1 MVRDKRR
8 ILLVDDD
15 SAVRFVLQATLK
27 GMGGDF
33 EVVSAS
39 GFDAALAAFRTR
51 SFDLLVTDLMLRAGD
66 GVDVTRETRAMSPA
80 LPVIWITGYGCER
93 FAQEAEELD
102 VYCCLDKPVAPSLLR
117 RLARQALKEDGR
129 TADETEQTSE

>member
-1 MVRDKRR
+1 VVRDKRR

-51 SFDLLVTDLMLRAGD
+51 SFDLLITDLMLRAGD
-66 GVDVTRETRAMSPA
+66 GLDVTREMRALSPA
-80 LPVIWITGYGCER
+80 LPVIWITGFGCER
-93 FAQEAEELD
+93 FAREAEELG
-102 VYCCLDKPVAPSLLR
+102 VYRCLDKPVAPSLLR
-117 RLARQALKEDGR
+117 RLAREALKEDGR
-129 TADETEQTSE
+129 TADDTELLSE